1 MKIAAYL
8 LGLGMLAA
16 GVSFGV
22 SGLQA
27 QQSTLMNFCPAKPG
41 STSCSAAAT
50 MLVSAGNPSDDELIA
65 YITAIADAQRNSRGC
80 GDTAAGLAALVGAID
95 SESTRGLA
103 QQLVDQLCGV
113 RTAATG
119 GGGDS
124 GLDPDTLHDIVYG
137 VDKGTSPSG
146 PTPLTACQIFQQSS
160 GGTSGNPCGGS
171 SGQTSGGTSGN
182 TSGGTSGQTSGGTS
196 GTSGQSSG
204 TSGQTSGGTS
214 GNTCSTSGLC

>member
-8 LGLGMLAA
+8 LGLGVLAA
-16 GVSFGV
+16 GVSFGAA
-22 SGLQA
+22 GLQA

-65 YITAIADAQRNSRGC
+65 YITAIADAQRSSRGC
-80 GDTAAGLAALVGAID
+80 GDTAAGLTALVGAID
-95 SESTRGLA
+95 GEATRGLA
-103 QQLVDQLCGV
+103 QQLVDRLCGV

-119 GGGDS
+119 GGSDN

-137 VDKGTSPSG
+137 VDKGTSL
-146 PTPLTACQIFQQSS
+146 PTPTTPAGCHVDQTS
-160 GGTSGNPCGGS
+160 GGTSGS
-171 SGQTSGGTSGN
+171 SGQTSGSSGESSSGASSGTSGQ

-196 GTSGQSSG
+196 G
-204 TSGQTSGGTS
+204 
-214 GNTCSTSGLC
+214 NVVCD

>member
-1 MKIAAYL
+1 MRIAAYL
-8 LGLGMLAA
+8 LGLGVLAA

-95 SESTRGLA
+95 SEATRGLA
-103 QQLVDQLCGV
+103 QQLVDRLCGV

-119 GGGDS
+119 GAGGDG
-124 GLDPDTLHDIVYG
+124 GLDEKALHDIIYG
-137 VDKGTSPSG
+137 TDKGTSPAVGS
-146 PTPLTACQIFQQSS
+146 TDCHFEQTS
-160 GGTSGNPCGGS
+160 GGTTGGNGTIVCGSSGTSGG
-171 SGQTSGGTSGN
+171 SGQTSGSTSGDGTSGS
-182 TSGGTSGQTSGGTS
+182 TSG
-196 GTSGQSSG
+196 
-204 TSGQTSGGTS
+204 
-214 GNTCSTSGLC
+214 TCSTSGLC

>member
-8 LGLGMLAA
+8 LGLGVLAA

-95 SESTRGLA
+95 SEATRGLA
-103 QQLVDQLCGV
+103 QQLVDRLCGV
-113 RTAATG
+113 RTAAAG
-119 GGGDS
+119 GAGGDG
-124 GLDPDTLHDIVYG
+124 GLDEKALHDIVYG
-137 VDKGTSPSG
+137 TDKGTSPAA
-146 PTPLTACQIFQQSS
+146 PHQLTGCEIIAQNS
-160 GGTSGNPCGGS
+160 GGTSGQDCGGT
-171 SGQTSGGTSGN
+171 SGSNGTSGGTSG
-182 TSGGTSGQTSGGTS
+182 G
-196 GTSGQSSG
+196 
-204 TSGQTSGGTS
+204 
-214 GNTCSTSGLC
+214 

>member
-1 MKIAAYL
+1 MTMRIAAYL
-8 LGLGMLAA
+8 LGLGVLAA

-95 SESTRGLA
+95 SEATRGLA
-103 QQLVDQLCGV
+103 QQLVDRLCGV

-119 GGGDS
+119 GAGGDDG
-124 GLDPDTLHDIVYG
+124 GLDEKALHDIIYG
-137 VDKGTSPSG
+137 TDKGTAL
-146 PTPLTACQIFQQSS
+146 PTPTQPTCHVV
-160 GGTSGNPCGGS
+160 
-171 SGQTSGGTSGN
+171 QTSGGTS
-182 TSGGTSGQTSGGTS
+182 
-196 GTSGQSSG
+196 SSG
-204 TSGQTSGGTS
+204 TSG
-214 GNTCSTSGLC
+214 NVVCE

>member
-8 LGLGMLAA
+8 LGLGVLAA

-80 GDTAAGLAALVGAID
+80 GDTAAGLTALVGAID
-95 SESTRGLA
+95 AEATRGLA
-103 QQLVDQLCGV
+103 QQLVDRLCGV

-119 GGGDS
+119 GGSGGGDDS
-124 GLDPDTLHDIVYG
+124 ALDEKTLHDIVFG
-137 VDKGTSPSG
+137 TDKGTTL
-146 PTPLTACQIFQQSS
+146 PTPPAQA
-160 GGTSGNPCGGS
+160 
-171 SGQTSGGTSGN
+171 
-182 TSGGTSGQTSGGTS
+182 
-196 GTSGQSSG
+196 
-204 TSGQTSGGTS
+204 
-214 GNTCSTSGLC
+214 

>member
-8 LGLGMLAA
+8 LGLGVLAA

-95 SESTRGLA
+95 SEATRGLA
-103 QQLVDQLCGV
+103 QQLVDRLCGV
-113 RTAATG
+113 RTAAAG
-119 GGGDS
+119 GAGGDG
-124 GLDPDTLHDIVYG
+124 GLDEKALHDIVYG
-137 VDKGTSPSG
+137 TDKGSNPS
-146 PTPLTACQIFQQSS
+146 SS
-160 GGTSGNPCGGS
+160 AAHTCTVQ
-171 SGQTSGGTSGN
+171 QTSGGTS
-182 TSGGTSGQTSGGTS
+182 SGSSGS
-196 GTSGQSSG
+196 SGQSSG

-214 GNTCSTSGLC
+214 GETSGGTSGETSGGSSGNVVCE

>member
-1 MKIAAYL
+1 MRIAAYL
-8 LGLGMLAA
+8 LGLGVLAA

-95 SESTRGLA
+95 SEATRGLA
-103 QQLVDQLCGV
+103 QQLVDRLCGV

-119 GGGDS
+119 GAGGDDG
-124 GLDPDTLHDIVYG
+124 GLDEKALHDIIYG
-137 VDKGTSPSG
+137 TDKGT
-146 PTPLTACQIFQQSS
+146 TPAV
-160 GGTSGNPCGGS
+160 GS
-171 SGQTSGGTSGN
+171 TNCHFEETSGGTTGGHGTIVCGSSGS
-182 TSGGTSGQTSGGTS
+182 TSGG
-196 GTSGQSSG
+196 
-204 TSGQTSGGTS
+204 
-214 GNTCSTSGLC
+214 

>member
-8 LGLGMLAA
+8 LGLGVLAA

-65 YITAIADAQRNSRGC
+65 YITAIADAQRSSRGC
-80 GDTAAGLAALVGAID
+80 GDTAAGLTALVGAID
-95 SESTRGLA
+95 SEATRGLA
-103 QQLVDQLCGV
+103 QQLVDRLCGV

-119 GGGDS
+119 GAGGGT
-124 GLDPDTLHDIVYG
+124 GLDEKALHDIVFG
-137 VDKGTSPSG
+137 TDKGTSPAG
-146 PTPLTACQIFQQSS
+146 PAALTCQVI
-160 GGTSGNPCGGS
+160 
-171 SGQTSGGTSGN
+171 QTSGGTSSGSSGESSSGSSGTSGQ

-196 GTSGQSSG
+196 G
-204 TSGQTSGGTS
+204 
-214 GNTCSTSGLC
+214 NVVCE